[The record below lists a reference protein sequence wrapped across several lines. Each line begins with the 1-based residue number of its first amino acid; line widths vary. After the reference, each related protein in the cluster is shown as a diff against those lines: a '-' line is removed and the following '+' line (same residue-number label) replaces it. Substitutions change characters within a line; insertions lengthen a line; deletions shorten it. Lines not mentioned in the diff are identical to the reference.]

1 MTVRVRRA
9 GWTALVILA
18 GASLLSRSMSFAFGG
33 GRDDAASTVSLRVS
47 ADRAATAS
55 VLASGSPDQPAIWA
69 VPAPAWFATAPADG
83 DPSVQ
88 SVLAT
93 PDGIR
98 PLAVKMAVG
107 ARRPLF
113 MFTNAATLPVLLDA
127 MGIRL
132 HRLDQVRPRG
142 LVNLYQGEVIQ
153 IIRMGRVVQTV
164 TQPIP
169 YATLIRYSND
179 LERGQVKIES
189 PGRPGQIVITYRVT
203 YRNGKEIGREI
214 LNVNVLSNPVSQ
226 VELHGTQ
233 AAGPNVQYGQASW
246 YNMCS
251 GMHAAHLTLPFGTV
265 VTVRNLDNGKT
276 VTVVINDRGPYGVP
290 GRIIDLCEP
299 AFAQIAPLGQ
309 GVARVEISW

>member
-1 MTVRVRRA
+1 
-9 GWTALVILA
+9 
-18 GASLLSRSMSFAFGG
+18 MSFAFGG
-33 GRDDAASTVSLRVS
+33 GRDEAASTVSLRVS
-47 ADRAATAS
+47 GDRAATAD
-55 VLASGSPDQPAIWA
+55 VVASGIPDQPAIWA
-69 VPAPAWFATAPADG
+69 VPAPAWFVKASADA
-83 DPSVQ
+83 DPTVQ

-132 HRLDQVRPRG
+132 HRLDQVRPQG
-142 LVNLYQGEVIQ
+142 VVNLYQGELVR
-153 IIRMGRVVQTV
+153 IIRISRVVQTV

-214 LNVNVLSNPVSQ
+214 LNVNLVSNPVSQ
-226 VELHGTQ
+226 LELHGTQ
-233 AAGPNVQYGQASW
+233 PAGPNVQYGQASW

-265 VTVRNLDNGKT
+265 VLVRNLDNGKT

-309 GVARVEISW
+309 GVARVQISW

>member
-1 MTVRVRRA
+1 
-9 GWTALVILA
+9 
-18 GASLLSRSMSFAFGG
+18 MSFAFGG
-33 GRDDAASTVSLRVS
+33 GRDEAASTVSLRVS
-47 ADRAATAS
+47 SGRAVTAD
-55 VLASGSPDQPAIWA
+55 VVASGSSDQRAIWA
-69 VPAPAWFATAPADG
+69 VPAPAWFVKAPAD
-83 DPSVQ
+83 PSVE
-88 SVLAT
+88 SLLAT

-132 HRLDQVRPRG
+132 HRLDQVRPKG
-142 LVNLYQGEVIQ
+142 VVNLFQGE
-153 IIRMGRVVQTV
+153 IIRIIRISRVVQTV

-214 LNVNVLSNPVSQ
+214 LNVNLVSNPVSQ
-226 VELHGTQ
+226 VELHGTLPP
-233 AAGPNVQYGQASW
+233 GPNVQYGQASW

-265 VTVRNLDNGKT
+265 VLVRNLDNGKT